1 MGNGPAL
8 ALLLAGPA
16 LSLPNM
22 LVIRSV
28 MGTRKTL
35 TYVVLVVVLS
45 TIAGLIYGNLIMI
58 GGQQ

>member
-1 MGNGPAL
+1 MGKGPAL

-28 MGTRKTL
+28 MGTRKTV

-45 TIAGLIYGNLIMI
+45 TVAGLIYGNLIMI
-58 GGQQ
+58 GGH